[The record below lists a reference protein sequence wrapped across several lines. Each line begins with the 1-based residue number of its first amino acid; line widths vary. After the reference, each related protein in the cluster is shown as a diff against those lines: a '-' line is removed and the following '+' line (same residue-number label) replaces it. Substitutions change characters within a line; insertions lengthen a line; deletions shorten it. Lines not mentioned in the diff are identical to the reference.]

1 MSDQAKLREYL
12 KRAIA
17 DSHQARKQLAAV
29 EESMR
34 EPIAVVG
41 LGCRYPGGV
50 ADPAGLWDLVTR
62 GVDAVSDFP
71 TNRGWDLGSLFDGDA
86 GQAGRSYSRGGGFL
100 LDADLFDAGFFGL
113 SPREALA
120 MDPQQRLLLETGWE
134 ALESAGLVPRT
145 LRGTQTGVFAGV
157 MYSDYGMR
165 PGVGGEFEGYLFAG
179 SAGSIAVGRL
189 AYLLGLEG
197 PAISVDTACSSSLV
211 ALHLAAQSLR
221 RGECDLA
228 LAGGVT
234 VMSTP
239 QAFVEFS
246 RLRGLSVDGRCKS
259 YGAGADG
266 TGWAEGAGLLVLQ
279 RLSDAVAAGRDV
291 LAVIR
296 GSAINQDGASNGLT
310 APSGPAQERVI
321 GAALADSRLSASQVD
336 AVEGHG
342 TGTRLGD
349 PIEAQALLATYGSER
364 SAQQALLLG
373 SLKSNIGHS
382 QAAAGVGGVIKMI
395 EAMRRGVLPR
405 TLHAETPSP
414 EVDWSSG
421 AVELL
426 IEAREWPETGQPRR
440 AGVSS
445 FGFGGT
451 NAHVIIEQAPVQ
463 ESVESQPVSV
473 ELPVVPWLVSG
484 RTPAAV
490 AAQSARLREFVAGS
504 SARDLDIAYSL
515 ATARTAFEHRTV
527 IWPGSG
533 TAEFEPIVAGDGG
546 LGVVFTGQ
554 GAQRIAMGA
563 GLAACFPAYAEALD
577 EVAALLDPLLGRSLR
592 QLIATGE
599 GLDGTGMA
607 QPALF
612 AVEVALW
619 RLLRSWGVNVR
630 AVAGHSVGEFA
641 AAHVAGVLSL
651 SDAAR
656 LVVARGALMQALAVG
671 GAMVAVSVSEER
683 VLPLLGGLVSV
694 AAVNGPESVVLSGP
708 EDEVLAVVARLGCR
722 HKRLAVSHAFHSALM
737 EPMLDQFRAAAE
749 TITYS
754 PSTIPF
760 VSTLTGEVT
769 EPTGA
774 DYWVNQVRQS
784 VRFADA
790 VTTFGRLGVSAIA
803 EIGPDAVLTPLVEAV
818 TSTPAV
824 ALQRRDSFEP
834 EALIT
839 ALAHLHSQGIDIDW
853 EAFFAGTGARRV
865 VLPTYAFQRDRYW
878 LHPNTTSTTSG
889 FDPVDH
895 PILTGVLHLP
905 DIDSVLLTGVLDPNT
920 QPWLTQHTID
930 GATIVPGTLL
940 LELAFRAALE
950 VEAEPARVEE
960 FTIAAALE
968 LADQP
973 VTIRVSIA
981 AVDET
986 GKRQLEI
993 RSRLAGDREWRL
1005 HATGLLG
1012 AADDSTEPAP
1022 IGDWPPRGA
1031 HEVDLGGAYDG
1042 AADHGYDYGP
1052 AFTGLRRLW
1061 RRNAE
1066 LFAELT
1072 LAEEYATDADRFTL
1086 HPALLDAAAHPLV
1099 PGISDTDR
1107 PALLPFSWSGV
1118 TIPRGA
1124 ATALRVRIT
1133 PTGQDAVAMV
1143 VADESGT
1150 TITAVDALALRP
1162 QASGAAADQTVF
1174 ELEWTEIHTAATES
1188 DHTGWAAIGDVPN
1201 VATRYADLDAVAGP
1215 HAVVVTKLPTA
1226 DPDADIPTAAHDLV
1240 HHTLAV
1246 ARTAITDDRFTGS
1259 RLVVVTESAAGP
1271 DAGNLP
1277 QAGAWGLIRAAQTEQ
1292 PDRFILIDIDADPR
1306 SWDSLDAAVASGEP
1320 QVAIRGG
1327 VLYVPRLVRART
1339 AAAPA
1344 GNPWARGTVLIT
1356 GGTGTLGAAVARHLV
1371 DTHGARRLLLLSR
1384 RGPEAPGASELRREL
1399 SERGA
1404 EVAVIA
1410 CDVTDPAELAAVV
1423 AEHPVHTVVHT
1434 AGVLADGIVESLT
1447 GEQVTSVL
1455 RPKVDAAWA
1464 LHQATRDLDLGA
1476 FVLFS
1481 SLAGLVGTAG
1491 QANYAAANTF
1501 LDALAEY
1508 RRSLGL
1514 PAASIAY
1521 GLWEQ
1526 ASGITDEMSAVDRER
1541 IRRIG
1546 VLPLSTA
1553 AGLRAFDLATDLEVP
1568 LLAATGL
1575 DTTALRSS
1583 GTEVPAVFRRLVPAA
1598 RTRRAPRGGFA
1609 ARMSQLSEAERDAA
1623 LLKLVRTNAAA
1634 VLGHS
1639 ASSAVGADRSFQDLG
1654 FDSLTAVELRNRLAE
1669 ATGVRLPATLV
1680 FDYPTPSALAARLS
1694 SELIGAKPRARAAA
1708 SVAAEHDE
1716 PIAIVGVG
1724 CRYPG
1729 DVTDPEQLWE
1739 LVFGGVDAVSDFPT
1753 NRGWDLGSL
1762 FDGDAERLGRSYS
1775 RGGGFLLDAD
1785 LFDAGFF
1792 GLSPREALA
1801 VDPQQRLLLET
1812 GWEALESAGV
1822 VPRSLQGSRTGV
1834 FAGVMY
1840 SDYGMRPGVGGEFE
1854 GYLFAGSA
1862 GSIAV
1867 GRLAYSLGLEGPAI
1881 AVDTACSSSLVALHL
1896 AAQSLR
1902 RGECDL
1908 ALAGGVT
1915 VMSTPQAFVE
1925 FSRLRGLSVD
1935 GRCRSFGAGA
1945 EGTGW
1950 AEGAGI
1956 LALQRLSDAR
1966 RDGRE
1971 VLAVLRGSAVNQDG
1985 ASNGLTAPNGP
1996 SQERVIRDALADAAL
2011 SAAEVD
2017 AVEGHGTGTRLGDP
2031 IEAQAL
2037 LATYGQ
2043 DRVAERPLWLGSL
2056 KSNIGHSQAAAGV
2069 GGVIKMIEAMRRG
2082 VLPRTLH
2089 AETPSPEVDWSSG
2102 AVELLIEAREWPE
2115 TGQPRRAGVSSF
2127 GFGGTNAHVIIEQAP
2142 VQESVESQPVSV
2154 ELPVVPWLVSG
2165 RTPAAVAAQ
2174 SARLREFVAGSS
2186 ARDLD
2191 IAYSLA
2197 TARTAFEHRTAA
2209 IGRGADDLLAGL
2221 TDAAPVA
2228 ARSGATAF
2236 VFTGQGAQRPGMG
2249 MRLYERFPTFAAAF
2263 DEVATHLDPL
2273 LDRPL
2278 RDTIISGAGL
2288 DDTGMAQP
2296 ALFAFEIALA
2306 RLVAHWGIRCDY
2318 VAGHSVG
2325 EFAAAHV
2332 AGVLSLSD
2340 AARLVVARGALM
2352 QALAGGGAMVAVSV
2366 SEERVLPLLGG
2377 LVSVA
2382 AVNGPESVVLS
2393 GPEDEVLAV
2402 VARLGCRHKRL
2413 AVSHAFHSALMEPML
2428 DEFRT
2433 VAESITYTAPSIPFV
2448 STVTGRI
2455 TAPTTAR
2462 YWVDQIRQPV
2472 RFADAATTLAD
2483 LGVTVTAEIG
2493 PDAVLTPLA
2502 DQLTDTPAI
2511 ALQRR
2516 GTDEAP
2522 TLIAGVAQLHCLGV
2536 DVDWEAFF
2544 AGTGARRVA
2553 LPTYAFQR
2561 DRYWLH
2567 PSTTS
2572 TTSGFDP
2579 IEHPILTGVLH
2590 LPDADSV
2597 LLTGGLNPNALPWL
2611 SAHSTAVTT
2620 LVPPAVLVDLVL
2632 RAGDEVGADHL
2643 EHLELT
2649 RALTVPEGQEA
2660 QLHVVI
2666 GAADETGRRTAGI
2679 RARSAG
2685 GTWTAIAT
2693 ATLARGGEPAA
2704 PVLVESPVE
2713 HRLPAESATQAT
2725 GFVLHPEL
2733 LDAALPSTIGASSI
2747 LAPVIWRDVRLH
2759 ATGADGIL
2767 AHVRPLVED
2776 SVAAYLTDPVGNP
2789 VLTAAAVEFRTLALG
2804 ADSETADGTS
2814 RSAPPRPAAVKADA
2828 AEVLRAQLAELD
2840 EPRQLAAVVD
2850 AVRVQVAAVLGIA
2863 DAMGIEADRPFQEL
2877 GLDSLTAVQLRNRL
2891 AVATGTTLPATVVF
2905 DRPTPTDLAEFVLD
2919 ALRPPAP
2926 ADVLWAELD
2935 RWERLADEMDEADR
2949 DRIADR
2955 LRDLA
2960 GRWSATPAPAAE
2972 SVDTLIRTASAD
2984 ELLSFIDSELGR
2996 IPDHDLG

>member
-1 MSDQAKLREYL
+1 MSDQSKLREYL

-134 ALESAGLVPRT
+134 ALESAGLLPRT

-246 RLRGLSVDGRCKS
+246 RLRGLSVDGRCRS
-259 YGAGADG
+259 FGAGAEG

-349 PIEAQALLATYGSER
+349 PIEAQALLATYGSDR
-364 SAQQALLLG
+364 SAQQPLLLG

-395 EAMRRGVLPR
+395 EAMRHGVLPR
-405 TLHAETPSP
+405 TLHADAPTP

-426 IEAREWPETGQPRR
+426 IEARQWPETGQPRR

-451 NAHVIIEQAPVQ
+451 NAHVIIEQAPEL

-490 AAQSARLREFVAGS
+490 EAQSVRLREFVAGS
-504 SARDLDIAYSL
+504 SVRDLDIAYSL

-554 GAQRIAMGA
+554 GAQRIAMGD

-577 EVAALLDPLLGRSLR
+577 EVAALLDPLLGCSLR

-651 SDAAR
+651 PDAAR
-656 LVVARGALMQALAVG
+656 LVAARGALMQALAVG

-683 VLPLLGGLVSV
+683 VLPLLGELVSV

-708 EDEVLAVVARLGCR
+708 EDEVLAVVAGLGCR
-722 HKRLAVSHAFHSALM
+722 HKRLTVSHAFHSALM

-749 TITYS
+749 TVTYS

-790 VTTFGRLGVSAIA
+790 VTTLDRLGVSAIA
-803 EIGPDAVLTPLVEAV
+803 EIGPDAVLTPLLEAV

-839 ALAHLHSQGIDIDW
+839 ALAHLHSHGIDIDW

-865 VLPTYAFQRDRYW
+865 ALPTYAFQRDRYW

-895 PILTGVLHLP
+895 PILTGVLHLS

-920 QPWLTQHTID
+920 QPWLTQHTIE

-940 LELAFRAALE
+940 LELAFRAAAELA
-950 VEAEPARVEE
+950 AEPARVEE

-981 AVDET
+981 AADET
-986 GKRQLEI
+986 GKRQLEV

-1012 AADDSTEPAP
+1012 SADESTEPAP
-1022 IGDWPPRGA
+1022 LGDWPPRGA
-1031 HEVDLGGAYDG
+1031 HEVDLEGAYDG

-1061 RRNAE
+1061 RRGAE

-1072 LAEEYATDADRFTL
+1072 LAEEYAAGADRFTL

-1118 TIPRGA
+1118 TIPRVA
-1124 ATALRVRIT
+1124 ATSLRVRIT
-1133 PTGQDAVAMV
+1133 STGQDAVAMI

-1162 QASGAAADQTVF
+1162 QASGAVDDQTMF
-1174 ELEWTEIHTAATES
+1174 ELEWTEIHTTATES
-1188 DHTGWAAIGDVPN
+1188 DRTGWAAIGDVPN

-1240 HHTLAV
+1240 HHTLAL

-1259 RLVVVTESAAGP
+1259 RLVVITESAAGP

-1292 PDRFILIDIDADPR
+1292 PDRFTLIDIDADPR

-1344 GNPWARGTVLIT
+1344 GNPWAQGTVLIT

-1371 DTHGARRLLLLSR
+1371 DTHGALRLLLVSR
-1384 RGPEAPGASELRREL
+1384 RGLEAPGASELRREL
-1399 SERGA
+1399 TERGA

-1410 CDVTDPAELAAVV
+1410 CDVTDPTDLAAVV

-1447 GEQVTSVL
+1447 DEQVTSAL

-1508 RRSLGL
+1508 RRTLGL

-1526 ASGITDEMSAVDRER
+1526 ASGITDEMSTVDRER

-1553 AGLRAFDLATDLEVP
+1553 AGLRAFDLATTLEVP

-1583 GTEVPAVFRRLVPAA
+1583 GTEVPAVLRRLVPAA

-1609 ARMSQLSEAERDAA
+1609 ARLSQLPEAERAAA
-1623 LLKLVRTNAAA
+1623 LLDLVRTNAAA

-1708 SVAAEHDE
+1708 TVAAEHDE

-1729 DVTDPEQLWE
+1729 GVTDSEQLWE

-1822 VPRSLQGSRTGV
+1822 VPRSLRGSRTGV

-1950 AEGAGI
+1950 AEGAGL

-2017 AVEGHGTGTRLGDP
+2017 VVEGHGTGTRLGDP

-2043 DRVAERPLWLGSL
+2043 DRAAQRPLWLGSL

-2069 GGVIKMIEAMRRG
+2069 GGVIKMIEAMRHG

-2089 AETPSPEVDWSSG
+2089 AETPSPEVDWSLG
-2102 AVELLIEAREWPE
+2102 AVELLGEAREWPE
-2115 TGQPRRAGVSSF
+2115 TGRPRRAGVSSF

-2142 VQESVESQPVSV
+2142 ELESVESLAVSV

-2165 RTPAAVAAQ
+2165 RSAAAVEAQ
-2174 SARLREFVAGSS
+2174 SVRLREFVAGSS
-2186 ARDLD
+2186 VRDLD

-2209 IGRGADDLLAGL
+2209 IGRGADDLLDGL

-2228 ARSGATAF
+2228 APSGATAF

-2249 MRLYERFPTFAAAF
+2249 MHLYERFPTFAAAF

-2278 RDTIISGAGL
+2278 RETIISGAGL
-2288 DDTGMAQP
+2288 DGTDMAQP
-2296 ALFAFEIALA
+2296 ALFAVEVALA
-2306 RLVAHWGIRCDY
+2306 RLLAHWGIRCDY

-2332 AGVLSLSD
+2332 AGVLSLPD
-2340 AARLVVARGALM
+2340 AARLVAARGALM
-2352 QALAGGGAMVAVSV
+2352 QALAVGGAMVAVSV
-2366 SEERVLPLLGG
+2366 SEERVLPLLGE

-2402 VARLGCRHKRL
+2402 VAGLGCRHKRL

-2483 LGVTVTAEIG
+2483 LGVTAMAEIG

-2516 GTDEAP
+2516 GTDEAQ

-2544 AGTGARRVA
+2544 AGTGARRIA

-2611 SAHSTAVTT
+2611 SAHSTAGTT
-2620 LVPPAVLVDLVL
+2620 LVPPAVLVDMVL

-2693 ATLARGGEPAA
+2693 ATLARGGEPTA
-2704 PVLVESPVE
+2704 PVLAESPVE
-2713 HRLPAESATQAT
+2713 HRVPAESATQAT
-2725 GFVLHPEL
+2725 GFVLHPQL
-2733 LDAALPSTIGASSI
+2733 LDAALPSTIGASSL
-2747 LAPVIWRDVRLH
+2747 LAPVIWQDVRLH
-2759 ATGADGIL
+2759 ATGADAIL
-2767 AHVRPLVED
+2767 AHVRPLAED
-2776 SVAAYLTDPVGNP
+2776 SVAAYLTDLVGNP
-2789 VLTAAAVEFRTLALG
+2789 VLTAGAVEFRTPALG
-2804 ADSETADGTS
+2804 ADSETADDTP
-2814 RSAPPRPAAVKADA
+2814 RSAPPRPAAVTADA
-2828 AEVLRAQLAELD
+2828 AEVLRARLAELD

-2905 DRPTPTDLAEFVLD
+2905 DRPTPTDLAASVLD

-2935 RWERLADEMDEADR
+2935 RWERLADEMGDADR

-2960 GRWSATPAPAAE
+2960 GRWSATSAPAAE
-2972 SVDTLIRTASAD
+2972 SVDTRIRTASAE
-2984 ELLSFIDSELGR
+2984 ELLSFIDGELGR